1 MKFKLSLPCESSD
14 LIFSWA
20 AERSRWSALLR
31 SFYFCKWLLQNVAF
45 QAGTQAQMCSPRS
58 YFLDQQI
65 KIVKF
70 INNLKNLQLCC
81 ESPFKLNFYAAKK
94 PPHLGNSQSAVEFK
108 NSPDIQTNQKLSL
121 FILPV

>member
-31 SFYFCKWLLQNVAF
+31 SFYFCKWPLQNVSF

-65 KIVKF
+65 EILKF
-70 INNLKNLQLCC
+70 INNLKNLPLCF
-81 ESPFKLNFYAAKK
+81 ESTFKLNFYAAKK
-94 PPHLGNSQSAVEFK
+94 PPHLGNSQPTFEFK
-108 NSPDIQTNQKLSL
+108 FTKNIQTY
-121 FILPV
+121 